1 MLTLNSESNLR
12 ILSYP
17 GLAFLSSL
25 PAHVAGCQAAA
36 LDPRGRY
43 ESIFYGVRQHS
54 LISLT
59 SQIPRFWRQRLHCQS
74 VRPF

>member
-1 MLTLNSESNLR
+1 MLTLTSESSLR

-43 ESIFYGVRQHS
+43 GHS
-54 LISLT
+54 SCALPQQSDDFFGNAGIS
-59 SQIPRFWRQRLHCQS
+59 
-74 VRPF
+74 RPAGTTP